1 MPLTDHEMK
10 LARAALEKHRRRA
23 PLASIPPAFRT
34 AEEHDLAKKY
44 PRSTLEQARE
54 IDATGPTVP
63 KQHEGQSLGFISGF
77 ELLRHQERGNYHLSG
92 DHT

>member
-1 MPLTDHEMK
+1 MLTQRELD
-10 LARAALEKHRRRA
+10 LAKAALAAKRKMI
-23 PLASIPPAFRT
+23 PLAAIPPGSRT
-34 AEEHDLAKKY
+34 PEEHDLAKKY
-44 PRSTLEQARE
+44 PRHTLEQARE

>member
-1 MPLTDHEMK
+1 MLTKQEIEQAKAQLAAIWEKKPLGEIPRGLRTPEQDL
-10 LARAALEKHRRRA
+10 LAG
-23 PLASIPPAFRT
+23 
-34 AEEHDLAKKY
+34 KY
-44 PRSTLEQARE
+44 PRHTLEQARE

-63 KQHEGQSLGFISGF
+63 NQHDGQSLGFISGF